1 MIPAELEYSL
11 IKNIHEKLSPYV
23 LKTPIIKNPLYLNE
37 FFNTNLYLKL
47 ELFQNSGCFKVR
59 GAINNILNLSKE
71 QKSAGVTAV
80 SAGNHAIATSYAS
93 NLFSI
98 KNKIFMYKLAN
109 KYRLNKVKSLNA
121 NLFLTDPVN
130 AFKNAEEA
138 SNEGYFFMHPFDGKF
153 MIQGNA
159 TLGFEITQQINDLD
173 YVLVSVGGG
182 GLISGVGS
190 IIRQKFPKC
199 KIIGI
204 EPLKSNGMTES
215 LKKGFPLKKVKM
227 DSIADSLSP
236 PLHMEYSFNICKNV
250 IDEIVNVTDQEI
262 VEAMKFAYN
271 HYKFILEPACAA
283 GLAALD
289 GPLKNTLKNK
299 KTLLILCGSNIDLST
314 WIKNTS

>member
-1 MIPAELEYSL
+1 M
-11 IKNIHEKLSPYV
+11 V
-23 LKTPIIKNPLYLNE
+23 LDRRP
-37 FFNTNLYLKL
+37 
-47 ELFQNSGCFKVR
+47 
-59 GAINNILNLSKE
+59 
-71 QKSAGVTAV
+71 
-80 SAGNHAIATSYAS
+80 
-93 NLFSI
+93 
-98 KNKIFMYKLAN
+98 
-109 KYRLNKVKSLNA
+109 
-121 NLFLTDPVN
+121 
-130 AFKNAEEA
+130 
-138 SNEGYFFMHPFDGKF
+138 
-153 MIQGNA
+153 
-159 TLGFEITQQINDLD
+159 GFEITQQIDDLD
-173 YVLVSVGGG
+173 YILVSVGGG